1 MIFSL
6 NIFIG
11 GHLMNIS
18 KVTRQAKFERWTQI
32 FMDQK
37 SSGLSI
43 KDFCSQNSISK
54 DQFFY
59 WKRKLKESVLESALP
74 DIVPISLPEP
84 SQSCAT
90 CTTCATWAT
99 GEDPA
104 STFLA
109 RITIQDVSIEIGS
122 AASEQLITGIIKA
135 VRNA

>member
-1 MIFSL
+1 
-6 NIFIG
+6 
-11 GHLMNIS
+11 MNIS

-43 KDFCSQNSISK
+43 KDYCTQNSISK

-59 WKRKLKESVLESALP
+59 WKRKLKESVLESTLP

-84 SQSCAT
+84 SQSC
-90 CTTCATWAT
+90 TTCATCAT
-99 GEDPA
+99 DGDPTT
-104 STFLA
+104 SFLA